1 VIKKD
6 IMSLTEKLKKELQ
19 AICDEKNISYSESA
33 TKAELVALIEAYVE
47 PVEEIVDNAP
57 EAVEEVA
64 EEPVEEKEGFTAYYK
79 SKGVW
84 KKLGTFPTRK
94 LALSRVRKRGRVEYK
109 IE

>member
-1 VIKKD
+1 
-6 IMSLTEKLKKELQ
+6 MSLIEKLKKELQ

-47 PVEEIVDNAP
+47 PVEEIVDNAQ

-64 EEPVEEKEGFTAYYK
+64 EEPVIEEKESFTAYYK